1 MPWAAAG
8 CLSDLNGLTQANY
21 KMQQLI
27 NLDALRALDAIDRK
41 GSFAAAAEALYK
53 VPSALSYTMSQLEQN
68 LGVSL
73 FDRSKQKARL
83 TPAGQLLLQQGRE
96 LLKAADQ
103 LQKAVQQLDSGWEA
117 ELTLALDSVVP
128 AEPVF
133 ALISQFLQ
141 LGKLTRVALRQEVM
155 AGGWEALNTG
165 RADIAIGLPA
175 TQHTGA
181 YQLQLLGEV
190 EFVFAVAP
198 HHRLAQLDK
207 VLTLADVQQET
218 AIIVADSAIDSQK
231 LSSGLFDSRQQ
242 VVVANLAQKITAQ
255 QQGLGVGFLPRHL
268 VQQQLA
274 RGELIAK
281 QHTIPRDNVKLY
293 LAWHK
298 QQQGNALS
306 WFCQQLCSYPWQQVF
321 SVN

>member
-1 MPWAAAG
+1 
-8 CLSDLNGLTQANY
+8 
-21 KMQQLI
+21 MQQLI

-53 VPSALSYTMSQLEQN
+53 VPSALSYTMAQLEQN
-68 LGVSL
+68 LGVNL

-117 ELTLALDSVVP
+117 ELILALDSVVP
-128 AEPVF
+128 AEPIF
-133 ALISQFLQ
+133 ALVSQFLQ
-141 LGKLTRVALRQEVM
+141 QGKLTQVALRQEVM

-165 RADIAIGLPA
+165 RADIAIGVPA
-175 TQHTGA
+175 TQHSGA
-181 YQLQLLGEV
+181 YHLQLMGEV

-231 LSSGLFDSRQQ
+231 LSSGLFDSRQK

-281 QHTIPRDNVKLY
+281 QHTIPRDSAKLY

-321 SVN
+321 RPD

>member
-1 MPWAAAG
+1 
-8 CLSDLNGLTQANY
+8 
-21 KMQQLI
+21 MQQLI

-53 VPSALSYTMSQLEQN
+53 VPSALSYTMAQLEQN

-117 ELTLALDSVVP
+117 ELTLALDSAVP

-155 AGGWEALNTG
+155 AGGWEALSTG
-165 RADIAIGLPA
+165 RADIAIGVPA
-175 TQHTGA
+175 SQHTGS
-181 YQLQLLGEV
+181 YHLQLLGEV

-198 HHRLAQLDK
+198 HHRLAQLDN

-231 LSSGLFDSRQQ
+231 LSSGLFDSRQK
-242 VVVANLAQKITAQ
+242 VIVANLAQKITAQ

-281 QHTIPRDNVKLY
+281 QHTIPRDSAKLY

-306 WFCQQLCSYPWQQVF
+306 WFCRQLCSYPWQQVF
-321 SVN
+321 SVDSDHIMPN